1 LEWSLAVRDHAQA
14 EPVPNGESGR
24 VLSILRAREDLAMTI
39 KEMDKLCSKVNVE
52 EMVRAIGLD
61 MDDYANFAWQQT
73 GHGKISPIAAG
84 NMMRI
89 GALIGLMYATK
100 ILGGTLNEGQ
110 KGTFIS

>member
-14 EPVPNGESGR
+14 EPVPNGESDR

-52 EMVRAIGLD
+52 EMALAIGLD
-61 MDDYANFAWQQT
+61 MDDYAHSAWQET
-73 GHGKISPIAAG
+73 LGRITPLAAA
-84 NMMRI
+84 NLTRI

-110 KGTFIS
+110 KGTFVS